1 MAIVAAGLCVVTA
14 ASAGAG
20 AAAAQPGEG
29 FDATVRVTSHGIPH
43 IKADDFGGV
52 GFGFGYFFAKDN
64 ICEAAEIYLT
74 TSADRSRFFGPD
86 GTYQTPALNFTVDN
100 LSSDFFWQR
109 IIDDRVVEELVALQ
123 PPKGP
128 LPRMREIVRGYVAGY
143 NKYLRETGVNNLP
156 DPRCRGEAWVRPIRP
171 IDVYRRTYA
180 LTTFASS
187 GAAIEGIASAQPPT
201 PPIMGESSEAALP
214 TDAEI
219 SELGESLRPGGPG
232 GLGSN
237 AIALGRDA
245 TENGKGMLLGNPH
258 FPWRGPE
265 RFYQAQLTVPGKL
278 DVSGA
283 SLFGV
288 PLTVIGYNRRFAWS
302 HTVSTAF
309 HFTPFELTL
318 VPGSPTTY
326 LVDGEPREMERDAVT
341 VDVRAADGSIESR
354 SRTLYST
361 VYGSMFNSV
370 GGQDLFPWTSARA
383 FAFGDANATNLG
395 RGLNHFLS
403 TNVARSVEEYDRIH
417 RTYQGVPFV
426 NSLAADSSGDAYY
439 ADLSVVPHVSDER
452 AQRCNTPLGAALFE
466 AARLPVLDGS
476 RSDCDWGSDPSA
488 IEPGIFGPD
497 ESLPS
502 LFREDY
508 VENSNDSHWLSNPE
522 QPLTGFA
529 RIIGSEDTER
539 ALRTRI
545 GLIMIQEQLAE
556 GGRFTLRR
564 LQDLQFRNRNY
575 SGELFRDALVGLC
588 EESPVLVSSGGGV
601 VDVREACPV
610 LARWDVRADID
621 SRGALLFREF
631 ARRAVEVAG
640 GPYSEPY
647 SSADPVNTPRGLRT
661 EDPRIRQALADAVNA
676 LRSRD
681 IPLDARLGDYQYR
694 EANGRI
700 PLHGAPD
707 GVGVFNVVL
716 DTEQFYDREPTA
728 PETPVDLG
736 SSYIQ
741 AVQFRDGGCPVDAR
755 TLLTYSQSANTES
768 PFFSDQTQLFSRK
781 EWIDTPFCEREILA
795 DPNLEVTRLSSRS
808 GEGEDP
814 GRGDPRRDSPDR
826 RERSDS
832 RRDDQGGRA
841 GTGSESRAPATDESS
856 SSASGDGGSLPFT
869 GLAVG
874 GLLLAGVGLLAAGA
888 GLRRRN
894 GRR

>member
-1 MAIVAAGLCVVTA
+1 MALVAAGLCVVTA

-20 AAAAQPGEG
+20 VAAAKSGEG
-29 FDATVRVTSHGIPH
+29 FEATIRVTSHGIPH

-52 GFGFGYFFAKDN
+52 GFGFGHAFAKDN
-64 ICEAAEIYLT
+64 ICEAAEAYLT

-86 GTYQTPALNFTVDN
+86 GTYETPALVFTVDN

-109 IIDDRVVEELVALQ
+109 VIDERVVEELVAQ
-123 PPKGP
+123 KPPKGP
-128 LPRMREIVRGYVAGY
+128 LPRMQQVVRGYVAGY
-143 NKYLRETGVNNLP
+143 NKYLRETGIDNLP
-156 DPRCRGEAWVRPIRP
+156 DPRCRGEEWVRPIKP
-171 IDVYRRTYA
+171 IDIYRRTYA

-201 PPIMGESSEAALP
+201 PPITGGRSSEPALP
-214 TDAEI
+214 TEAEI
-219 SELGESLRPGGPG
+219 REFGERLQPE

-237 AIALGRDA
+237 AIALGREA
-245 TENGKGMLLGNPH
+245 TANGRGMLLGNPH

-265 RFYQAQLTVPGKL
+265 RFYQAHLTVPGKL

-288 PLTVIGYNRRFAWS
+288 PLTVIGYTDHLAWS

-309 HFTPFELTL
+309 RFTPFELTL

-341 VDVRAADGSIESR
+341 VDVRADDGSIENR

-361 VYGSMFNSV
+361 VYGPMFNSV

-403 TNVARSVEEYDRIH
+403 TNLAQSVEEYDRIH
-417 RTYQGVPFV
+417 RRYQGIPFV
-426 NSLAADSSGDAYY
+426 NSIAADSSGDAYY
-439 ADLSVVPHVSDER
+439 ADLSVVPHVTDER
-452 AQRCNTPLGAALFE
+452 AQRCNTALGTALFE

-476 RSDCDWGSDPSA
+476 RSNCDWGSDPSA

-497 ESLPS
+497 ENLPS

-522 QPLTGFA
+522 QPLTGFD

-539 ALRTRI
+539 SLRTRI
-545 GLIMIQEQLAE
+545 GLIMIQERLAE
-556 GGRFTLRR
+556 GDRFTLRR
-564 LQDLQFRNRNY
+564 LQELQFSNRNY
-575 SGELFRDALVGLC
+575 SGELWRDALVGLC
-588 EESPVLVSSGGGV
+588 EANPLLVSSDGSA
-601 VDVREACPV
+601 VDVSKACPV
-610 LARWDVRADID
+610 LARWDLRADID

-647 SSADPVNTPRGLRT
+647 SSADPVHTPRGLRT
-661 EDPRIRQALADAVNA
+661 DDPRIKQALADAVDVF
-676 LRSRD
+676 REKG
-681 IPLDARLGDYQYR
+681 IPLDARLGNYQYR

-716 DTEQFYDREPTA
+716 DTEQFYGDKPNV

-741 AVQFRDGGCPVDAR
+741 AVRFTDGGCPVDAR
-755 TLLTYSQSANTES
+755 TILTYSQSTNTES
-768 PFFSDQTQLFSRK
+768 PFYSDQTRLFSDK

-795 DPNLEVTRLSSRS
+795 DPNLEVTRLTSDS
-808 GEGEDP
+808 GEGDDP
-814 GRGDPRRDSPDR
+814 GGGGPRGGGSDR
-826 RERSDS
+826 QDRSDN
-832 RRDDQGGRA
+832 RGGDQGGRA
-841 GTGSESRAPATDESS
+841 GTDPEGPIATIDEPS
-856 SSASGDGGSLPFT
+856 SSASGDGAALPFT
-869 GLAVG
+869 GLT
-874 GLLLAGVGLLAAGA
+874 LALLAAIGA
-888 GLRRRN
+888 ASLALGVTLRRRS
-894 GRR
+894 RR

>member
-20 AAAAQPGEG
+20 AAAAQPGQG
-29 FDATVRVTSHGIPH
+29 FDAIVRTTSHGIPH

-74 TSADRSRFFGPD
+74 TAADRSRFFGPD
-86 GTYQTPALNFTVDN
+86 GTYETPALNFTVDN
-100 LSSDFFWQR
+100 LASDFFFQR
-109 IIDDRVVEELVALQ
+109 IIDDRVVEELVAQQ

-143 NKYLRETGVNNLP
+143 NKYLREIGVDNLP

-187 GAAIEGIASAQPPT
+187 GAAIEGIAHAQPPT
-201 PPIMGESSEAALP
+201 PPITGRSSEAALP
-214 TDAEI
+214 TEAEMNKL
-219 SELGESLRPGGPG
+219 SDSLRPG

-309 HFTPFELTL
+309 RFTPFELTL

-341 VDVRAADGSIESR
+341 VDVRAADGSIERR

-370 GGQDLFPWTSARA
+370 GGQDLFPWTSGKA
-383 FAFGDANATNLG
+383 FALGDANATNLG

-403 TNVARSVEEYDRIH
+403 TNAAESVEEYDRIH
-417 RTYQGVPFV
+417 RRFQGIPFV

-452 AQRCNTPLGAALFE
+452 ARRCNTPLGAALFE

-508 VENSNDSHWLSNPE
+508 VENSNDSHWLSNPS

-529 RIIGSEDTER
+529 RIIGNEDTER

-545 GLIMIQEQLAE
+545 GLIMIQERLAG

-564 LQDLQFRNRNY
+564 LQDLQFDNRNY

-588 EESPVLVSSGGGV
+588 QESPVLVSSDGGV

-621 SRGALLFREF
+621 SRGAVLFREF

-640 GPYSEPY
+640 GPYSDSY

-661 EDPRIRQALADAVNA
+661 EDPRIRQALADAVDA
-676 LRSRD
+676 LRSRS
-681 IPLDARLGDYQYR
+681 IPLDARLGDFQYR

-716 DTEQFYDREPTA
+716 NTDQFYDREPNA

-741 AVQFRDGGCPVDAR
+741 AVQFPDGGCPVDAR
-755 TLLTYSQSANTES
+755 TLLTYSQSTNTES
-768 PFFSDQTQLFSRK
+768 RFFSDQTQLFSDK
-781 EWIDTPFCEREILA
+781 EWVDTPFCEREILA
-795 DPNLEVTRLSSRS
+795 DPNLEVTRLTSRS
-808 GEGEDP
+808 GEGENP
-814 GRGDPRRDSPDR
+814 GGDGPRRRGSGR
-826 RERSDS
+826 REGAEDRGGD
-832 RRDDQGGRA
+832 RGGRA
-841 GTGSESRAPATDESS
+841 GTDLERPVANVDRPS
-856 SSASGDGGSLPFT
+856 SGDGGALPFT
-869 GLAVG
+869 GLTLALLGALGFASLVL
-874 GLLLAGVGLLAAGA
+874 GLA
-888 GLRRRN
+888 LRRRS
-894 GRR
+894 RR